1 MKTQQTRYFSRYF
14 FRYFGL
20 GLPLG
25 GFLLLWACFPSLSFR
40 GLPCLHTDDC
50 WNLPCLGGFCG
61 GAVGEPSV
69 EGLPESVGDGGGTE
83 PRRCLPQERGQACYT
98 ASSESLGRGVCRA
111 GVVSC
116 SQEDLYRCSQEITPS
131 VDICGNNLDE
141 DCDGKIDENCD
152 WLQSTSDTSEILSL
166 RAHLYRSEGSDRIAM
181 GGVFRGQIVQGA
193 ISLRVLEEGIFIL
206 SYDAITGQSLQGVA
220 LPLPSSGKVQIY
232 ALSWRLVS
240 GEEEILLAGSVQ
252 GRWMVGEQ
260 TIQAQ
265 EPQAFVLSLGFSG
278 KARLLWSA
286 ASSSA
291 CQPTQS
297 QVDAMALR
305 SSDQR
310 IFLAGTFTG
319 RLCVGEKRLES
330 AGGRDG
336 FLLGLADEKNQEG
349 AWLEPLHSQGDIRI
363 YTLRFNQNE
372 SLLQIAGAAM
382 RDLRLRLL
390 MDQWLSLPEMSQPI
404 LFFAHY
410 DAISYRLRIPQGRS
424 PEVYALQSGL
434 SAQMLPPFL
443 PRRSIQTQLAPL
455 HPTAPC
461 LLFRENGEAYAVER
475 GQVGCLESPES
486 QEKPADA
493 WSLGQFRAAQDPKG
507 WRFFAWLS
515 SPQPLLFDAYL
526 AQSSEDFQGSPGS
539 SGGYLLGRFRESLKV
554 APALREEAASSLQGS
569 VVPRLFLAR
578 LQNDQREVP
587 ERDFN
592 ANRQGFLW
600 LRSLQ
605 EQGEI
610 LEPQL
615 LRDANGDL
623 FVAGRFQ
630 GSLKLC
636 HLEVCHEIA
645 TQGEKMRWFLWKFRK
660 P

>member
-1 MKTQQTRYFSRYF
+1 MKTQIDRFFSRCLSK
-14 FRYFGL
+14 RLGL
-20 GLPLG
+20 GLFVA

-40 GLPCLHTDDC
+40 GLPCLSEEDC

-61 GAVGEPSV
+61 GKLEEQPS
-69 EGLPESVGDGGGTE
+69 EGFPEIIFDGGTE
-83 PRRCLPQERGQACYT
+83 PRRCLPHERGQACYT
-98 ASSESLGRGVCRA
+98 ASPESLGRGVCRA

-116 SQEDLYRCSQEITPS
+116 SQEDLFRCSQEITPS

-166 RAHLYRSEGSDRIAM
+166 RSHLYREQGADQIVM
-181 GGVFRGQIVQGA
+181 VGVFRGQIVQGSL
-193 ISLRVLEEGIFIL
+193 SLRVLDQGIFAL
-206 SYDAITGQSLQGVA
+206 SYDAVTGESLQGVA
-220 LPLPSSGKVQIY
+220 LPLPSSAMIQIH
-232 ALSWRLVS
+232 AISRRFLS
-240 GEEEILLAGSVQ
+240 EEAEILIAGSVQ

-265 EPQAFVLSLGFSG
+265 ERQAFLLSLRFSG

-286 ASSSA
+286 PSSA

-297 QVDAMALR
+297 QVDAMVLR

-319 RLCVGEKRLES
+319 RLCVGEKSLES

-336 FLLGLADEKNQEG
+336 FFLGLVEEQEQQG
-349 AWLEPLHSQGDIRI
+349 VWLEPLQSQGDIQI
-363 YTLRFNQNE
+363 HTLRFNQNE
-372 SLLQIAGAAM
+372 SLLQIAGASM
-382 RDLRLRLL
+382 RDLRLRIRGE
-390 MDQWLSLPEMSQPI
+390 QWLSVPAMSQAI
-404 LFFAHY
+404 VFFAY
-410 DAISYRLRIPQGRS
+410 YNLASSSLSVPQGRP
-424 PEVYALQSGL
+424 PEVFALQSRW
-434 SAQMLPPFL
+434 SSQMTPPFL
-443 PRRSIQTQLAPL
+443 PRRSIQTQLVPL
-455 HPTAPC
+455 HPTSPC
-461 LLFRENGEAYAVER
+461 LLFREDGEAYTVEK
-475 GQVGCLESPES
+475 GQAGCLESPES
-486 QEKPADA
+486 QEKPAEA
-493 WSLGQFRAAQDPKG
+493 WSLGQFRAAHDPKG

-526 AQSSEDFQGSPGS
+526 AQSGEDTQGAVGS
-539 SGGYLLGRFRESLKV
+539 SGSYLLGRFRESLQV
-554 APALREEAASSLQGS
+554 APALREEAASSLQAS
-569 VVPRLFLAR
+569 AVPRLFLAR

-592 ANRQGFLW
+592 AHRQGFLW

-605 EQGEI
+605 EEGEV

-623 FVAGRFQ
+623 FIAGRFR
-630 GSLKLC
+630 GALKLC
-636 HLEVCHEIA
+636 HLEVCHEITA
-645 TQGEKMRWFLWKFRK
+645 QTDKMRWFLWKFRK